1 MNKIRRGE
9 VKIYKG
15 KEYIAIPEIEEE
27 SCTGCCFYDKGI
39 CSIDHAN
46 DPNCRI
52 FLLGAAE
59 GVADKAMENINRKV
73 GRQIV
78 VGTHSPSFGFE
89 KDERECMELVDIVNA
104 SDATVL
110 LVGVGAPKQEKW
122 IAKYRSQMF
131 NIKLFMAL
139 GATIDF
145 EAVQA

>member
-1 MNKIRRGE
+1 
-9 VKIYKG
+9 
-15 KEYIAIPEIEEE
+15 
-27 SCTGCCFYDKGI
+27 
-39 CSIDHAN
+39 
-46 DPNCRI
+46 
-52 FLLGAAE
+52 
-59 GVADKAMENINRKV
+59 MENINRKV

-89 KDERECMELVDIVNA
+89 KNEKECMELIDIINA
-104 SDATVL
+104 SGATVL

-145 EAVQA
+145 EAGNIKRAPILFQKWQWSGFIVF